1 MSLSTGFSP
10 KPLGMIFNPAL
21 LDEQPFE
28 EVRSAYETPVG
39 DRQAQMG
46 DAGLEIVLETGER
59 TGQDVGVIGAEA
71 GRQLSGDRARGRL
84 IAGGDPRLDPRA
96 LRPGDGPRI
105 GRDLGC
111 EVAHPMRQTALARR
125 AGEAFLDRPD
135 DPRRPVADHEQ
146 RIAQPSG
153 AQVLEERP
161 HRFDILLRS
170 GHQPQKRFAPVLADP
185 PGGQNRFSPLAR
197 TQPLGDAVDKQVGH
211 RVFGEIALAEVFV
224 LGPQLLGDLAHRRPR
239 QKPLA
244 GLVGESVL
252 DVARRQAPRV
262 EFDRQSLEFPRAS
275 RKRRPHVRHKGLRRV
290 PDLRSR
296 IIHGALRRLHL
307 ARR

>member
-1 MSLSTGFSP
+1 
-10 KPLGMIFNPAL
+10 MIP
-21 LDEQPFE
+21 
-28 EVRSAYETPVG
+28 
-39 DRQAQMG
+39 
-46 DAGLEIVLETGER
+46 
-59 TGQDVGVIGAEA
+59 GA
-71 GRQLSGDRARGRL
+71 
-84 IAGGDPRLDPRA
+84 
-96 LRPGDGPRI
+96 
-105 GRDLGC
+105 
-111 EVAHPMRQTALARR
+111 
-125 AGEAFLDRPD
+125 PD

-239 QKPLA
+239 QKPPA
-244 GLVGESVL
+244 GLVGKRVL
-252 DVARRQAPRV
+252 DVAGRQAPRV
-262 EFDRQSLEFPRAS
+262 KLDRQPLEFPRAS
-275 RKRRPHVRHKGLRRV
+275 RKRRPHARDKRFGRV

-296 IIHGALRRLHL
+296 IVHCALRRLHL
-307 ARR
+307 ARPIAIPVTRFLALAAFITPPAKRVADFSLERRLRRRRPRACRARRHVRSRDF